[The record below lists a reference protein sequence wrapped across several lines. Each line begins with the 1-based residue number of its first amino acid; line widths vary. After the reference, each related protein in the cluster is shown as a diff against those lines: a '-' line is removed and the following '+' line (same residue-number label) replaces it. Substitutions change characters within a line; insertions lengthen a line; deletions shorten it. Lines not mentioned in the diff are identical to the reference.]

1 MKKLS
6 LSTLS
11 ICLITF
17 LSIAGCNKKPVEAH
31 SVNPAASPASAASET
46 ATPPT
51 IAATPAAPTA
61 ATPFDLDSVAMTTV
75 NLPPFPYVDYPVTLD
90 ESYRSGLPPTPF
102 DIAYVIAGNELKTVE
117 GKVSIRHFPNNPAKL
132 SVVAAQRNYD
142 EAIKALGGV
151 KVNKL
156 EPTDPAFIKAQ
167 PSGLETLLGKLHIND
182 SPRSDN
188 HGLESFSQYLIRT
201 NKTNIWIAVI
211 EENGGI
217 TTTLVTVEE
226 KALEQSVAL
235 IKADAMAAS
244 LQTQG
249 HVALYLSFDTD
260 SDVIKS
266 ASKPVVEEIVKLLR
280 SDDNL
285 QLNIEGHT
293 DNVGSAEH
301 NKTLSLAR
309 ARAVVK
315 EITDKGIAAARL
327 NAIGLGAEKPLQ
339 DNTTEQGRAKNRRVE
354 LVKR

>member
-1 MKKLS
+1 MKKRS

-11 ICLITF
+11 FCLISLF
-17 LSIAGCNKKPVEAH
+17 CVAGCHKNPVDTLPAN
-31 SVNPAASPASAASET
+31 SAVNPASASSV
-46 ATPPT
+46 
-51 IAATPAAPTA
+51 AATPTASTTVAA
-61 ATPFDLDSVAMTTV
+61 PFDLGSVPVTTV
-75 NLPPFPYVDYPVTLD
+75 NLPPFPYVDYPTSLD
-90 ESYRSGLPPTPF
+90 NSYRNDLPPTPF
-102 DIAYVIAGNELKTVE
+102 DEAYVIAGNELKKVE
-117 GKVSIRHFPNNPAKL
+117 GKISVRHVPNNPAKL
-132 SVVAAQRNYD
+132 SAVAAQRNYD

-151 KVNKL
+151 KVNTL
-156 EPTDPAFIKAQ
+156 DPTDPALIKTQ
-167 PSGLETLLGKLHIND
+167 SGGIEALLKKLKIND
-182 SPRSDN
+182 SPRADN
-188 HGLESFSQYLIRT
+188 HGIDAYSQYLLRT
-201 NKTNIWIAVI
+201 ADTNIWIAVI

-226 KALEQSVAL
+226 KALEQSVPL
-235 IKADAMAAS
+235 VKAEAMASS